1 MSLEDFFKKENKK
14 SIYDFYKRIV
24 TSPKDYDKI
33 SREQIYKIIMAEYNK
48 DPEIILKMSSI
59 EELNIL
65 KSLLDAP
72 VKKKD
77 YGFIEHLL
85 FSNLKSNYLVL
96 EAENEYFIPDDLVN
110 YVKMA
115 LNLWDEKE
123 NSFRD
128 ITDSIIIGL
137 IRIHNVLE
145 IEEFISLLKKYNC
158 VFTNLD
164 NFKKYVLK
172 SPKLTKKLDI
182 IKYKKKNYVISL
194 EYEFYEDVLKNKKDI
209 EYQKYALEDIISIGK
224 YKIDLFREPV
234 FKFLNFL
241 ELHLEPI
248 YIEYI
253 IDDIIG
259 YMGLYINNLDIV
271 KRIADNIDDL
281 YKNIL
286 NILPYLPI
294 WIFNGNDL
302 LNLKNKQE

>member
-1 MSLEDFFKKENKK
+1 MSLEEVFRKENKE
-14 SIYDFYKRIV
+14 SVYAFYKRIV
-24 TSPKDYDKI
+24 NNPKDYVKV
-33 SREQIYKIIMAEYNK
+33 SREQIYNIIMSEYNK
-48 DPEIILKMSSI
+48 DPEIILRMSSI

-65 KSLLDAP
+65 KGLLEAR
-72 VKKKD
+72 VEKKD
-77 YGFIEHLL
+77 YGYIEHLL

-96 EAENEYFIPDDLVN
+96 EENNEYFIPDDLVN

-115 LNLWDEKE
+115 MNLCDEKE

-137 IRIHNVLE
+137 VRIHNVLE
-145 IEEFISLLKKYNC
+145 FEEFISLLKRYNC
-158 VFTNLD
+158 VFTSLD
-164 NFKKYVLK
+164 NFKKYVLQ
-172 SPKLTKKLDI
+172 SPKLLKKLDI
-182 IKYKKKNYVISL
+182 IKYKRKNYVVSL
-194 EYEFYEDVLKNKKDI
+194 EYDFYKDVLENRKDV

-286 NILPYLPI
+286 DILPYFPI

-302 LNLKNKQE
+302 LSLKNKQE